1 MAKQSTLDAI
11 VSLAKR
17 RGFVFQSSEIYG
29 GLNGCWDYGP
39 LGIELLR
46 NIKESWWKSMTYR
59 DDIVGLDSSILMH
72 PRTWEASGHMDS
84 FSDPMIDNKQSKGRF
99 RADTLIEEYIERLHK
114 KGKEVQ
120 AASVQDRL
128 DTAVA
133 PEDYYSIIVDEGIP
147 DPVSGSKE
155 WTPVRYFNLMF
166 KTFVGPVEDESA
178 AVYLRPETAQGT
190 FVNFKNALESSRQKV
205 PFGVAQIGKSFRNEI
220 NTKYFLFR
228 TREFEQME
236 MEFFT
241 KPGEDV
247 EWYEYWREQRWNWF
261 LSHGMKEES
270 LRLKEHPA
278 DKLAHYA
285 KGAVDI
291 EYLFPFGWGELEG
304 IHNRTDFDL
313 KRHQEFS
320 SKKLE
325 YVDTVTRERYVPY
338 VIETAV
344 GASRSFMAF
353 LCDAYDVEEISE
365 GEKTE
370 ERTVLHFSPSLAPIK
385 AGVFPLV
392 KKDGMPEA
400 AKEIHQR
407 LQKHYK
413 TQYDESGA
421 IGRRYRRQ
429 DEVGTPFCIT
439 VDGDTLTDST
449 VTIRHR
455 DSMEQERISA
465 DRIEDFLRSHI
476 D

>member
-1 MAKQSTLDAI
+1 
-11 VSLAKR
+11 
-17 RGFVFQSSEIYG
+17 
-29 GLNGCWDYGP
+29 
-39 LGIELLR
+39 
-46 NIKESWWKSMTYR
+46 MTYR

-99 RADTLIEEYIERLHK
+99 RADTLIEEYITRLHK
-114 KGKEVQ
+114 KGKEVK

-133 PEDYYSIIVDEGIP
+133 PEDYYNIIVEEGIP

-166 KTFVGPVEDESA
+166 KTFVGPVEDESS

-236 MEFFT
+236 MQYYV

-261 LSHGMKEES
+261 LSLGMTTDT
-270 LRLKEHPA
+270 LRLKDHPA

-353 LCDAYDVEEISE
+353 LCDAYDIEQITE

-370 ERTVLHFSPSLAPIK
+370 ERTVLHFAPSLAPIK
-385 AGVFPLV
+385 AGIFPLV

-400 AKEIHQR
+400 AKDIHKR

-429 DEVGTPFCIT
+429 DEIGTPFCIT
-439 VDGDTLTDST
+439 VDGDTLSDST